1 MKNRVR
7 YTVENIMNNRFYQ
20 MPKFLLEGEFKKLS
34 NDARVLY
41 SLLRDRHELSL
52 SNNWVNEK
60 NEVYLIFTREEMA
73 ELLGCS
79 QPTLRKGIKQLI
91 EAGLMEEERQ
101 GLNRPNIIFLTA
113 VSVENTGVKNS
124 FSPECKELSVQSE
137 KNFQSRVKELFSQEC
152 KNLSP
157 NDTNI
162 NDTDISDTKSICQ
175 SIDNINNNNNKTD
188 LQTDIIQENIEERD
202 IEKEKSKSIN
212 NHTFENSNLTEQEF
226 NKFNIILQKAE
237 LEHVDTRYRDAV
249 ERALRELFFNGN
261 IKIGDRVAPEWLI
274 IQDLEKLNYLTIEH
288 ALIKFKEASKD
299 KKIRNTVSYLASCIY
314 NSISEINLDV
324 DAKLRYQEL
333 IT

>member
-7 YTVENIMNNRFYQ
+7 NTVENIMNNRFYQ

-162 NDTDISDTKSICQ
+162 NNTDINDTKSICQ
-175 SIDNINNNNNKTD
+175 SIDNNIESINKTD
-188 LQTDIIQENIEERD
+188 LQTDII
-202 IEKEKSKSIN
+202 
-212 NHTFENSNLTEQEF
+212 
-226 NKFNIILQKAE
+226 
-237 LEHVDTRYRDAV
+237 
-249 ERALRELFFNGN
+249 
-261 IKIGDRVAPEWLI
+261 
-274 IQDLEKLNYLTIEH
+274 
-288 ALIKFKEASKD
+288 
-299 KKIRNTVSYLASCIY
+299 
-314 NSISEINLDV
+314 
-324 DAKLRYQEL
+324 
-333 IT
+333 